1 MALTGT
7 VRSARDLRA
16 LRHAFERRHAPLAD
30 RPALAVLLVL
40 GLYVG
45 GGLAWWLFS
54 LPSTTFACGDPIV
67 RDSGCTSAWGWAV
80 VAVAVAAGT
89 ASARAAGPVTC
100 SAETEFWLLSTPV
113 DRGAALR
120 PRIAAFLICG
130 AIAGALAG
138 RFATFVTAPEGRI
151 AFTCLAAALGAGA
164 VALPMVVQCRV
175 LAPAVVRVVIGLCL
189 VAVPGVVTVA
199 AIGVAVPPPGP
210 LFVVGAWIVVA
221 APAVSVLRRCG
232 RIAAPEWRVGSDTAV
247 GASAALTALDPSLL
261 TGVVER
267 KAWLR
272 IGSRH
277 SRPLPRHRTAA
288 LVRSDLLRH
297 VRRPAPALVAC
308 VALLGVAVAVSVAS
322 PPAAAVVQL
331 VTVFT
336 MATIPAA
343 GLRDVSRDPAFAV
356 LFGTSNTHLRLALS
370 VVPGSAALV
379 AATVTGFA
387 GSASMAS
394 VVLGLLGGCT
404 AAYRMR
410 TRPPIGY
417 DGLILETA
425 VGQIPVDLLRQWARG
440 PDLLVVCAWL
450 AAVLA

>member
-7 VRSARDLRA
+7 VRGARDLRA

-30 RPALAVLLVL
+30 RPALAVLVLL

-54 LPSTTFACGDPIV
+54 LPSTTFACADPIV
-67 RDSGCTSAWGWAV
+67 RDPACTSAWGWTV
-80 VAVAVAAGT
+80 VAIAVAAGT
-89 ASARAAGPVTC
+89 ASARTAGPVTC
-100 SAETEFWLLSTPV
+100 GAETAFWLLSTPV

-120 PRIAAFLICG
+120 PRVAALLICG
-130 AIAGALAG
+130 AIAGALVG
-138 RFATFVTAPEGRI
+138 RFATFVTAPEGRV
-151 AFTCLAAALGAGA
+151 AFTCLAAALGVGA
-164 VALPMVVQCRV
+164 VALPMLVQCRV

-199 AIGVAVPPPGP
+199 AVGVAVSPPGP

-277 SRPLPRHRTAA
+277 SRPLPRHPTAA

-336 MATIPAA
+336 MATILAT
-343 GLRDVSRDPAFAV
+343 GLRDVSRDPDFAV
-356 LFGTSNTHLRLALS
+356 LFGTRDTHLRLALS
-370 VVPGSAALV
+370 VVPGSAAVV
-379 AATVTGFA
+379 AGAVTGFV
-387 GSASMAS
+387 GSASVAS
-394 VVLGLLGGCT
+394 VVIGLAGGCA

-417 DGLILETA
+417 DGLLLETA

-450 AAVLA
+450 VAVIA